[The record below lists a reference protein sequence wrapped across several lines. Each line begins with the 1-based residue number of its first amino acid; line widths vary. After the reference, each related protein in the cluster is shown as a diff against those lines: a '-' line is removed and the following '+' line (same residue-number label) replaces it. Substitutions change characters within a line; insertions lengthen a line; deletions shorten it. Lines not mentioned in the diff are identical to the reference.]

1 MSHWKKI
8 ESKIWLKEEVKI
20 KIEDLKNQ
28 GKTIVFTN
36 GCFDLIHYGHIQYLS
51 KAADTGDFLI
61 IGLNSSS
68 SVRALKG
75 PSRPIND
82 EETRIHVI
90 ASFEFVRA
98 VVVFEELT
106 PENLIHVI
114 CPDILIKGGDYEEKN
129 IIGSDYVKSY
139 GGKVATI
146 PFVDGYSSSAIEK
159 KIRNG

>member
-8 ESKIWLKEEVKI
+8 ENKIWLKEEVKI

-36 GCFDLIHYGHIQYLS
+36 GCFDLIHFGHIQYLS

-114 CPDILIKGGDYEEKN
+114 RPDILIKGGDYEEKN

-159 KIRNG
+159 KIKNG

>member
-36 GCFDLIHYGHIQYLS
+36 GCFDLIHFGHIQYLS

-114 CPDILIKGGDYEEKN
+114 RPDILIKGGDYEEKN

-146 PFVDGYSSSAIEK
+146 PFVDGYSSSVIEK
-159 KIRNG
+159 KIKNG

>member
-36 GCFDLIHYGHIQYLS
+36 GCFDLIHFGHIQYLS

-114 CPDILIKGGDYEEKN
+114 RPDILIKGGDYEEKN

-159 KIRNG
+159 KIKNG